1 MMIISSGGKMDRY
14 MYSSRI
20 LYLINACQ
28 YEQSTTTTTTIRRF
42 GFLFLFS
49 LQENFL
55 RSQ

>member
-28 YEQSTTTTTTIRRF
+28 YEQSTTTTTIRRF

-49 LQENFL
+49 LQGNFL